1 MEPARDLRFGEEAS
15 DHLSLVCP
23 LGRGGMASVWRAHHR
38 DFAEPVAVKF
48 IPSDLAQGEGH
59 ARLLREGRILARI
72 ESPRVV
78 RLLAIH
84 DDAPWPFLVL
94 EELRGEVL
102 ARFAKARGNVPLRT
116 AARVIRGVGAALDEV
131 HAAGVVHG
139 DLKPTNV
146 FLARV
151 DAPRPEGRIRK
162 RGATVKLLDFGVSRS
177 VEERPLES
185 DRFPTGTPD
194 YMSPEQVLSPLD
206 PRTSWDAWALAVL
219 AYHVLTGA
227 APFDAESMV
236 STFLRA
242 NSAACLPPSC
252 LRPDL
257 SPRVD
262 AVFAHA
268 FRRAPE
274 RRFACAGDFVDAL
287 VDALDRCHDAAPVA
301 AESGVRLRS
310 SITPTR

>member
-1 MEPARDLRFGEEAS
+1 
-15 DHLSLVCP
+15 
-23 LGRGGMASVWRAHHR
+23 MASVWRARHR
-38 DFAEPVAVKF
+38 DFSAPVAVKF
-48 IPSDLAQGEGH
+48 IPNDLAEGSEAH

-72 ESPRVV
+72 DSSRVV

-84 DDAPWPFLVL
+84 DDAPRPFLVL

-102 ARFAKARGNVPLRT
+102 ARFAKSRGQVPLRA
-116 AARVIRGVGAALDEV
+116 AARVIRGVGDAVEEV

-146 FLARV
+146 FLAR
-151 DAPRPEGRIRK
+151 EE
-162 RGATVKLLDFGVSRS
+162 RGTRRGVAVKLLDFGVSRS
-177 VEERPLES
+177 VEERALES
-185 DRFPTGTPD
+185 DRYPTGTPD

-219 AYHVLTGA
+219 AYNLLTGA

-236 STFLRA
+236 STFMRA
-242 NSAACLPPSC
+242 SSGACLPPSC
-252 LRPDL
+252 LRPAL

-262 AVFAHA
+262 AVFARA

-274 RRFACAGDFVDAL
+274 RRFPSLGELVGAL
-287 VDALDRCHDAAPVA
+287 VHALERCHETSPMA

-310 SITPTR
+310 SISPTR